1 MVSLECGGALPRLA
15 VLEVFDVI
23 VLEVGGALLLLAYKQ
38 YEVSTVIIKNI
49 YILLLLKGKSLD
61 ILLA

>member
-1 MVSLECGGALPRLA
+1 MLS
-15 VLEVFDVI
+15 

-38 YEVSTVIIKNI
+38 YEVSTIIIKNI

-61 ILLA
+61 ILPA